1 MEKQKRND
9 YRVNNKHPAH
19 KWLYRYLFT
28 TKYLNQKKKIGQINK
43 LQITEQNKDS
53 SVEISGSKK
62 LTELH
67 HDI

>member
-28 TKYLNQKKKIGQINK
+28 TIYLNQKKKIGQINK
-43 LQITEQNKDS
+43 LQITADP
-53 SVEISGSKK
+53 
-62 LTELH
+62 
-67 HDI
+67 